1 MKVTYHTL
9 KEEEENERKGK
20 KAQWAS
26 ILLFVMV
33 FAVGIGLAFFVK
45 LGHPVLVET
54 LVIVGVILGQ
64 FVAIA
69 LFTAYALP
77 KRHES
82 AFWILLLKSSPEV
95 LEGSVN
101 LIGSPTTIASGIHL
115 TEIEIETKEGKRTLY
130 VDQEN
135 GSLPPLGRP
144 LRIEKSGE
152 VLLSYE
158 EIA

>member
-54 LVIVGVILGQ
+54 LVIVGVILVQ

-82 AFWILLLKSSPEV
+82 AFWIPLLKSSPEV

-101 LIGSPTTIASGIHL
+101 SIGSLTTIASDIHL
-115 TEIEIETKEGKRTLY
+115 TEIEIETKEEKRTLY

-135 GSLPPLGRP
+135 GSLPPLDHP

-158 EIA
+158 VIA